1 MNKLLL
7 LPVTLAV
14 LLLPAAALAQP
25 APAPAPVQSLSPST
39 MVIAL
44 LGILAGYVTHSI
56 QTGSLFG
63 IKTIPTTWLPYLT
76 LLGGFLTP
84 FVTTISGAPQATEV
98 AWFNALLAGLLG
110 LGGVATGVTVKQ
122 AVDARKRGQTPPEPP
137 ATSGSPSERDAVTKA
152 ADALKPPAAHR
163 GALRAGLVG
172 AVSALLVVAL
182 LMQPACKGSALP
194 VAENIVAVVLADL
207 QAGKSDSQ
215 IAADVC
221 AALGGLSATDAV
233 CSGAEQL
240 VADVITY
247 LVDSGTLS
255 SSALANAQAYQA
267 RHKAAH

>member
-1 MNKLLL
+1 MKLRL
-7 LPVTLAV
+7 LPLTLLILLVPTAAFAQTPVAPVQTLSTETMIIALLAV
-14 LLLPAAALAQP
+14 L
-25 APAPAPVQSLSPST
+25 S
-39 MVIAL
+39 
-44 LGILAGYVTHSI
+44 GYVTHSI
-56 QTGSLFG
+56 STGLVFG
-63 IKTIPTTWLPYLT
+63 IKTIPKPWLPYLG
-76 LLGGFLTP
+76 LFGAFLVPLTASIYAASSSP
-84 FVTTISGAPQATEV
+84 TGATQV
-98 AWFNALLAGLLG
+98 AWFNALLAGLIG
-110 LGGVATGVTVKQ
+110 LGGFVSGVTGKQ
-122 AVDARKRGQTPPEPP
+122 AIDAHTTTGKGDATTNKQADTAAASPPPQ
-137 ATSGSPSERDAVTKA
+137 A
-152 ADALKPPAAHR
+152 PAAHR
-163 GALRAGLVG
+163 GMIRGALVG

-221 AALGGLSATDAV
+221 AALGGSSATDAV

-255 SSALANAQAYQA
+255 SSTLANAQAYQA